1 MKLKSNSKKKLV
13 SVIFSIAL
21 AFCVVGGHGNK
32 SIISSYAESVSANAG
47 YYTNVRLA
55 NGMGNL
61 IVNEITPENGMGIL
75 AVDVESKYVT
85 SDKENYLELS
95 SGNDYSKTVLRSG
108 ESQYSSDMSGFYRF
122 YVPYK
127 SASSP
132 VNIKIDRIGTKIAAD
147 ATIKFKVSNISNL
160 ENILKERK
168 NSDSISIAMNV
179 VDTFVSSDYEQKVY
193 KAILGKDSFN
203 IFLKPRTSAHNVRLY
218 LGAGNNRS
226 VSSNSKLKVKY
237 YADESVF
244 KKVDSGS
251 INDINKLKKNNEYNE
266 YTVSLVSGFT
276 SINIPSA
283 TTESFIEIQGLNA
296 NNFLLNLKVESL
308 SNISIVNPNV
318 QPKPEVPKNELLKPT
333 VERISKNTRYET
345 AIELSKKAFNS
356 SKNAIVVSGEN
367 FADALSGGALAN
379 TLKAP
384 LLLVDNNKSNI
395 EMVKSE
401 LSRLGV
407 ENVYVLGGEKSV
419 ALSTE
424 KELANGR
431 KAVRLSGADRYAT
444 SKAVYDEFVKV
455 ANSSRDAIVVNG
467 TQFADALSAGPLSA
481 KKGMPILLTDGKM
494 IKSDLNRSGNI
505 IIGGFNSMGTVFK
518 GSRING
524 SDRYETS
531 TLIASKYFEGVDRA
545 VLASG
550 KNYPDGLA
558 SISLYNKYYAPLLLT
573 ENNSLPTSV
582 ANYLKSAKIRNV
594 YIAGGIGSVS
604 NSVYNAVKGL

>member
-1 MKLKSNSKKKLV
+1 MKLKSNSKRKLI
-13 SVIFSIAL
+13 SVIFSLAL
-21 AFCVVGGHGNK
+21 AFGAVGGLGNK
-32 SIISSYAESVSANAG
+32 TIISSYAESVSASAG
-47 YYTNVRLA
+47 YYTNVKLT
-55 NGMGNL
+55 NGTGNL
-61 IVNEITPENGMGIL
+61 TVNEIAPENGIGVL

-147 ATIKFKVSNISNL
+147 ATIKFKVSNISNI

-168 NSDSISIAMNV
+168 NGDSISMAMNN
-179 VDTFVSSDYEQKVY
+179 VDTFVSSDYEQKIY
-193 KAILGKDSFN
+193 KAILGKDSFS

-251 INDINKLKKNNEYNE
+251 TNDISKLKKNNEYNE

-276 SINIPSA
+276 SVNIPSA
-283 TTESFIEIQGLNA
+283 TTESFIEIQGMNA

-318 QPKPEVPKNELLKPT
+318 QPKPEEPNNELLNPT
-333 VERISKNTRYET
+333 VERISKDTRYET

-424 KELANGR
+424 KELASGR

-467 TQFADALSAGPLSA
+467 MQFADALSAGPLSA

-494 IKSDLNRSGNI
+494 IMSDLNRSGNI

-558 SISLYNKYYAPLLLT
+558 SISLYNKYYAPLLLS

-582 ANYLKSAKIRNV
+582 ANYLKSAKVRNV

>member
-1 MKLKSNSKKKLV
+1 MKLKSNSKRKLV
-13 SVIFSIAL
+13 SVIFSLAL
-21 AFCVVGGHGNK
+21 AFCAVGGLGNK
-32 SIISSYAESVSANAG
+32 TIIFSYAESVSASAG
-47 YYTNVRLA
+47 YYTNVKLT
-55 NGMGNL
+55 NGTGNL
-61 IVNEITPENGMGIL
+61 TVNEIAPENGIGVL

-147 ATIKFKVSNISNL
+147 ATIKFKVSNISNIV
-160 ENILKERK
+160 NILKERK
-168 NSDSISIAMNV
+168 NGDSISMAMND
-179 VDTFVSSDYEQKVY
+179 VDTFVSSDYEQKIY
-193 KAILGKDSFN
+193 KAILGKDSFS

-251 INDINKLKKNNEYNE
+251 TNDISKLKKNNEYNE

-276 SINIPSA
+276 SVNIPSA
-283 TTESFIEIQGLNA
+283 TTESFIEIQGMNA

-318 QPKPEVPKNELLKPT
+318 QPKPEEPKNELLNPT

-467 TQFADALSAGPLSA
+467 MQFADALSAGPLSA

-505 IIGGFNSMGTVFK
+505 IIGGFNSMGTVFE
-518 GSRING
+518 GARING

-582 ANYLKSAKIRNV
+582 ANYLKSAKVRNV

-604 NSVYNAVKGL
+604 NSVYDAVKGL

>member
-1 MKLKSNSKKKLV
+1 MKLKSNSKRKLV
-13 SVIFSIAL
+13 SVIFSLAL
-21 AFCVVGGHGNK
+21 AFGAVDGLGNK
-32 SIISSYAESVSANAG
+32 TIISSYAESVSASAG
-47 YYTNVRLA
+47 YYTNVKLT
-55 NGMGNL
+55 NGTGNL
-61 IVNEITPENGMGIL
+61 TVNEIAPENGIGVL

-147 ATIKFKVSNISNL
+147 ATIKFKVSNISNI

-168 NSDSISIAMNV
+168 NGDSISMAMNN
-179 VDTFVSSDYEQKVY
+179 VDTFVSSDYEQKIY
-193 KAILGKDSFN
+193 KAILGKDSFS

-218 LGAGNNRS
+218 LGAGNNRT

-251 INDINKLKKNNEYNE
+251 TNDISKLKKNNEYNE

-283 TTESFIEIQGLNA
+283 TTESFIEIQGMNA

-318 QPKPEVPKNELLKPT
+318 QPKPEEPKNELLNPT

-467 TQFADALSAGPLSA
+467 MQFADALSAGPLSA

-558 SISLYNKYYAPLLLT
+558 SISLYNKYYAPLLLS

-582 ANYLKSAKIRNV
+582 ANYLKSAKVRNV

>member
-1 MKLKSNSKKKLV
+1 MKLKSNSKRKLV
-13 SVIFSIAL
+13 SVIFSLAL
-21 AFCVVGGHGNK
+21 AFGAVGGLGNK
-32 SIISSYAESVSANAG
+32 TIISSYAESVSASAG
-47 YYTNVRLA
+47 YYTNVKLT
-55 NGMGNL
+55 NGTGNL
-61 IVNEITPENGMGIL
+61 TVNEIAPENGIGVL

-147 ATIKFKVSNISNL
+147 ATIKFKVSNISNI

-168 NSDSISIAMNV
+168 NGDSISMAMNE
-179 VDTFVSSDYEQKVY
+179 VDTFVSSDYEQKIY
-193 KAILGKDSFN
+193 KAILGKDSFS

-251 INDINKLKKNNEYNE
+251 TNDISKLKKNNEYNE

-276 SINIPSA
+276 SVNIPSA
-283 TTESFIEIQGLNA
+283 TTESFIEIQGMNA

-318 QPKPEVPKNELLKPT
+318 QPKPEEPNNELLNPT
-333 VERISKNTRYET
+333 VERISKDTRYET

-431 KAVRLSGADRYAT
+431 KSVRLSGADRYAT

-467 TQFADALSAGPLSA
+467 MQFADALSAGPLSA

-582 ANYLKSAKIRNV
+582 ANYLKSAKVRNV